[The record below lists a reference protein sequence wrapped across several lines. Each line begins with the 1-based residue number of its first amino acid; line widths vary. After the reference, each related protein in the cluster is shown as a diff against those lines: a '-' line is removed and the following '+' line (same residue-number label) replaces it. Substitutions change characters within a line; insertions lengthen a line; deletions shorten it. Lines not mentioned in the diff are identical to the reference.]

1 MKTFKGPPY
10 NMCTQLWLSPLAYPF
25 FNVKTLNVGVGIKPS
40 TDMPNT
46 KETPFQSVLTTQP

>member
-10 NMCTQLWLSPLAYPF
+10 NTQFWLSPLAYPF